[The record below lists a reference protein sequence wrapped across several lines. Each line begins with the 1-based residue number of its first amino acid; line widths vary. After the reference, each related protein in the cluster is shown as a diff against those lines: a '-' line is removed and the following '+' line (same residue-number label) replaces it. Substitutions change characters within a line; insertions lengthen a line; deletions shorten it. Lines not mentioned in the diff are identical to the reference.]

1 MMIIVGDLGI
11 DNEKNKDRKDQ
22 NAENNEEILLTY
34 LILLGPGGGHI
45 VPPPPPC
52 HVFAYNSANT
62 RTSVLKKT

>member
-45 VPPPPPC
+45 VPPPPPLSRIC
-52 HVFAYNSANT
+52 V
-62 RTSVLKKT
+62 